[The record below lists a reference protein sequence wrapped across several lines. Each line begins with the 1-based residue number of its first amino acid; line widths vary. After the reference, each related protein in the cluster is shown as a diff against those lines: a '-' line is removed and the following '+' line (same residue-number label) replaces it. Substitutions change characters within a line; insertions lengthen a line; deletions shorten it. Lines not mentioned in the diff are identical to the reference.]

1 MTGSM
6 RLYRLVLASG
16 RLSAIAVFTG
26 ELFDADGSK
35 VGVGS
40 RRSLVPVEIVHSGSG
55 TSVSILALEVDL
67 LGLTVS
73 IEPFTVELGAGR
85 PEESREFGRGLEGI
99 PS

>member
-6 RLYRLVLASG
+6 RVYRLVLASG

-35 VGVGS
+35 VGIGS
-40 RRSLVPVEIVHSGSG
+40 RRSLVPVEIAQSDGG
-55 TSVSILALEVDL
+55 TSASVGALEVDM

-73 IEPFTVELGAGR
+73 IEPFTVELGTGR
-85 PEESREFGRGLEGI
+85 PDERREPGRGREGI
-99 PS
+99 RS

>member
-16 RLSAIAVFTG
+16 RLSAIGVVTG

-40 RRSLVPVEIVHSGSG
+40 RRSLVPVEIDQSESG
-55 TSVSILALEVDL
+55 TSASVGALEVDL

-73 IEPFTVELGAGR
+73 IEPFTVDLAAAR
-85 PEESREFGRGLEGI
+85 PEESRQFGRGLEGI